1 MQQEQQMGG
10 VEASEPEP
18 IGNGDH
24 HVCQRSLECD
34 PGIQVKDEGQA
45 LPPQHLG
52 LAKEHAGS
60 TVQMAAKFCIR
71 CAIQSDACSI
81 DSVVE
86 AHQQLPGR
94 VAALQG
100 KMSV

>member
-52 LAKEHAGS
+52 LAKEDACS
-60 TVQMAAKFCIR
+60 TVQMTAKFCIR
-71 CAIQSDACSI
+71 SALQQDACSI
-81 DSVVE
+81 DSIME
-86 AHQQLPGR
+86 AHEQLPSR

>member
-1 MQQEQQMGG
+1 MQQEQQVGG
-10 VEASEPEP
+10 VEASEPQP

-24 HVCQRSLECD
+24 HMCQRSLECD

-52 LAKEHAGS
+52 LAKEDACS
-60 TVQMAAKFCIR
+60 IVQMTGKFCIR
-71 CAIQSDACSI
+71 SAIQQDACSI
-81 DSVVE
+81 DSIME
-86 AHQQLPGR
+86 AHEQLPSR

>member
-1 MQQEQQMGG
+1 MGG

-52 LAKEHAGS
+52 LAKEDACS
-60 TVQMAAKFCIR
+60 TVQMTAKFCIR
-71 CAIQSDACSI
+71 SALQQDACSI
-81 DSVVE
+81 DSIME
-86 AHQQLPGR
+86 AHEQLPSR

>member
-52 LAKEHAGS
+52 LAKEDACS
-60 TVQMAAKFCIR
+60 TVQMPAKFCIR
-71 CAIQSDACSI
+71 SALQQEACSI
-81 DSVVE
+81 DSIME
-86 AHQQLPGR
+86 AREQLPSR